1 MSFAQRRDYFQC
13 LKLADWQQIITHIQ
27 SFLKGW
33 TATKHLWALDN
44 DPRLVFIIPQ
54 LMWVMCVIQLWCYC
68 ARAAALAESFQTKH
82 QTQQSVHCVLE
93 GRGTRRW
100 RSRERSFVLRF
111 HRKTQRQKWEKATG
125 DNLDGV
131 ALSPWRWLFEDLHW
145 FFKFDSGPTR
155 YFNPQLSTMK
165 PYKVLRRRWINF

>member
-100 RSRERSFVLRF
+100 QLKGAKLCAAVSSEDTTTEVRKGHRRQFRWSCFVSMAMAVWRSALVLQVRLGSN
-111 HRKTQRQKWEKATG
+111 KI
-125 DNLDGV
+125 L
-131 ALSPWRWLFEDLHW
+131 
-145 FFKFDSGPTR
+145 
-155 YFNPQLSTMK
+155 
-165 PYKVLRRRWINF
+165 